1 MSATNVTGLVGRG
14 SATATPLAHAAAD
27 PRPILARASFFAR
40 WRIMARVGL
49 RMALHD
55 KMKFAAAM
63 IGVVFAVLLS
73 NQQAATFLG
82 LLHRN
87 TMFEEN
93 AGADIWIM
101 PGATEILQP
110 GKLLSGS
117 PLAQARGTPGV
128 AWAEPILYG
137 GATVSLPQ
145 GGSEQVQLI
154 GSRGPRWKGGPFN
167 LVAGSADALA
177 QPDAMIFE
185 DSDRAKLG
193 GLNLGSVR
201 EVNGRRIHVVGFTW
215 GLVPLGPSSYAFADF
230 ELARELMGTDSDQ
243 ASFVLVGLEP
253 GADPAKVRD
262 ALQARMTSERV
273 ATKEEFHRSLINYT
287 VTKTPIGIVLGS
299 SSAVGLL
306 VGFIMVALT
315 MFSAVLDNLREFG
328 TLKALGATTF
338 DLVRLLWMQAIV
350 YGALGA
356 FVGVALVSRVASA
369 ARSAQLQMQLPPML
383 LLVTFVVAIGM
394 CIVASTIAVLRVR
407 ALEPAMVFR

>member
-1 MSATNVTGLVGRG
+1 MTASPSAAV
-14 SATATPLAHAAAD
+14 D
-27 PRPILARASFFAR
+27 PRPILARASWFAR
-40 WRIMARVGL
+40 WRIMARVGI

-63 IGVVFAVLLS
+63 TGVVFAVLLS

-87 TMFEEN
+87 TMFVEN

-137 GATVSLPQ
+137 GAAVSLPQ

-154 GSRGPRWKGGPFN
+154 GTRGPRWKGGPFN
-167 LVAGSADALA
+167 IVAGTPDALT

-185 DSDRAKLG
+185 DSDRVKLG

-201 EVNGRRIHVVGFTW
+201 EVNGHRVHVVGFTW
-215 GLVPLGPSSYAFADF
+215 GLVPLGPASYAFAEF
-230 ELARELMGTDSDQ
+230 ELARELMRTDSDQ
-243 ASFVLVGLEP
+243 ASFILVGVVP
-253 GADPAKVRD
+253 GVDPIKVGE
-262 ALQARMTSERV
+262 ALRARMSSERV
-273 ATKEEFHRSLINYT
+273 ATRDEFRRTLIRYT
-287 VTKTPIGIVLGS
+287 VMKTPIGIVLGS

-338 DLVRLLWMQAIV
+338 DLVRLLWMQAFI

-369 ARSAQLQMQLPPML
+369 ARSAQLAMQLPPTL

-394 CIVASTIAVLRVR
+394 CIAASTLAALRVR

>member
-1 MSATNVTGLVGRG
+1 
-14 SATATPLAHAAAD
+14 
-27 PRPILARASFFAR
+27 
-40 WRIMARVGL
+40 
-49 RMALHD
+49 
-55 KMKFAAAM
+55 
-63 IGVVFAVLLS
+63 
-73 NQQAATFLG
+73 
-82 LLHRN
+82 
-87 TMFEEN
+87 
-93 AGADIWIM
+93 
-101 PGATEILQP
+101 
-110 GKLLSGS
+110 
-117 PLAQARGTPGV
+117 
-128 AWAEPILYG
+128 
-137 GATVSLPQ
+137 
-145 GGSEQVQLI
+145 VQLI
-154 GSRGPRWKGGPFN
+154 GARGPRWKGGPFN

-201 EVNGRRIHVVGFTW
+201 EVNGRRVHVVGFTW

-253 GADPAKVRD
+253 GADPVRVRD
-262 ALQARMTSERV
+262 ELQARMASERV
-273 ATKEEFHRSLINYT
+273 ATKEEFNRTLIDYT

-338 DLVRLLWMQAIV
+338 DLVRLLWMQAVV
-350 YGALGA
+350 YGAIGA

-369 ARSAQLQMQLPPML
+369 ARSAQLQMQLPPPL
-383 LLVTFVVAIGM
+383 LLATFVLAIGM
-394 CIVASTIAVLRVR
+394 CVVASTIAVLRVR